1 MKIQEQLNNLIEEFI
16 EEGACPGANYV
27 LVVGDKSY
35 YGSFGNKALYPNV
48 EKNDIDTLYDMAS
61 VSKVISTT
69 TCILKRGR

>member
-1 MKIQEQLNNLIEEFI
+1 MKIQEQLNNLIEQFI

-48 EKNDIDTLYDMAS
+48 EK
-61 VSKVISTT
+61 K
-69 TCILKRGR
+69 